1 MKIYLNKNGNEI
13 ELSPEEKENLHIVEG
28 IPRYA
33 ARKSNRVYAYTY
45 RECMRR
51 TAEIP
56 DGCIAVWE
64 YERETCGWNAGANY
78 YGVCVARDPRSS
90 DTDNRCVC
98 CGDVIPEGR
107 QVCPNCAPGSR
118 GSLE

>member
-1 MKIYLNKNGNEI
+1 MRIYLDKNGREI
-13 ELSPEEKENLHIVEG
+13 ELTAEEKEKLRIVEE

-56 DGCIAVWE
+56 DGCVAVWE
-64 YERETCGWNAGANY
+64 YERESCGWNAGANY
-78 YGVCVARDPRSS
+78 YGIGVAYDPRRS
-90 DTDNRCVC
+90 DNADRCVC

-107 QVCPNCAPGSR
+107 QVCPGCER
-118 GSLE
+118 R